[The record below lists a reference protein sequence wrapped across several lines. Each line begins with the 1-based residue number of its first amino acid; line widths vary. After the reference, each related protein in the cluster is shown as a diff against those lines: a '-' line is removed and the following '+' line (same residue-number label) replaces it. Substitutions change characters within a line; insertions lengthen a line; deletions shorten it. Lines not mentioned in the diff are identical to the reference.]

1 MKIPSQFVVGARV
14 YVGEPAV
21 VTHKIT
27 WVEPGDP
34 SKITK
39 IEVEHANEKRRVDW
53 WQCTFPE
60 TTATARMLNFDIDIE
75 RHTRGIAEA
84 RAGKKAFQR
93 ALNVKSRRL
102 DVLIRQGL
110 CASAINAQLD
120 HEFPLLK

>member
-1 MKIPSQFVVGARV
+1 MKMPSAFVIGARV

-21 VTHKIT
+21 VTHVIT
-27 WVEPGDP
+27 WIDSQG
-34 SKITK
+34 SK
-39 IEVEHANEKRRVDW
+39 IEVEHANEKRCVNW